1 MVVQTAWCLFL
12 IILCKHT
19 KMTES
24 TTNIDHMGA
33 VEYRMPESLN
43 LDDVDKCW
51 PRWQRFKQAFKIFLL
66 AAGFERLSEQR
77 KAAILLNC
85 VGHQAQELYF
95 NVLKVTEPEEKLKL
109 EEILTS
115 FDEYFRPKQNEVINT
130 YNFNKRNQ
138 QDGETFDAFYT
149 AIRKLAENCNFDTQK
164 DRMLRD
170 RIVIGVSD
178 HRMQQKLLEVKD
190 LSLDKAVDI
199 CRSAEL
205 SKEHIKTLTNPE
217 VYAVQTATPQHR
229 GEASSSPS
237 NRAKYTNINNRKSSN
252 SNNNT
257 FNKNF
262 YLCKK
267 CNKVHGPRSCP
278 AFGKTCI
285 CSLDLS
291 KNEWLES
298 LDVENKRII
307 FKCDTGAQIN
317 VLGINDLKKIVDDDR
332 RIKLSETKIIIEVF
346 GGTKIVPLGKVK
358 LNIAVKNDECKINTE
373 FIIIKEKVRPILG
386 LSSLIALKL
395 LNNMKKAE
403 TITNINT
410 KDTIINNNCELFQG
424 VGEFKNPLKLRV
436 QPGVEPVVRPPR
448 RVPNALRSRLADKLD
463 ALVKHKIIDKPLN
476 SRTIDPI
483 AGLGR
488 IISVYSLQIH
498 LPFAIPI
505 GTVFGRTNWY
515 RSELSQNLF

>member
-1 MVVQTAWCLFL
+1 
-12 IILCKHT
+12 
-19 KMTES
+19 
-24 TTNIDHMGA
+24 MGA

-95 NVLKVTEPEEKLKL
+95 NVLK
-109 EEILTS
+109 
-115 FDEYFRPKQNEVINT
+115 
-130 YNFNKRNQ
+130 
-138 QDGETFDAFYT
+138 DGETFDAFYT

-267 CNKVHGPRSCP
+267 CNKEHGPRNCP

-332 RIKLSETKIIIEVF
+332 RIKLSETKIMIEVF

-463 ALVKHKIIDKPLN
+463 ALVKHKIIDKVDHPKNFVKCKEFAKEWGFKFTYTSPRYPQSNGMAERGVQIAKKMLLKCHEDKTDN
-476 SRTIDPI
+476 RVALLQYRASPVSDGPKPGLRKEEGWLVNGVHPI
-483 AGLGR
+483 PPGIKTA
-488 IISVYSLQIH
+488 VKH
-498 LPFAIPI
+498 A
-505 GTVFGRTNWY
+505 NA
-515 RSELSQNLF
+515 E